1 MTFFQKNRIFIT
13 FILTDIYEN
22 DLSGKRIKKHSTQK
36 KHSSKICTFQNYIL
50 LLHSQSRNNK
60 PSDCKQNDA
69 EIAQLVRAQDS

>member
-36 KHSSKICTFQNYIL
+36 NILQKFAHFKTIYYFCTRNRETTNL
-50 LLHSQSRNNK
+50 LIANK
-60 PSDCKQNDA
+60 MMP
-69 EIAQLVRAQDS
+69 R